1 MAKGAWSMPMQHGRI
16 CWREKMS
23 IKCRLSWKGR
33 GNCVREGPQ
42 KIEAFSIKRGG
53 GLACRWAFF
62 HQKQV
67 FFAPL
72 YALFSVSLKWKIEKM
87 SIRGDGL
94 SDTWCK
100 MPYIFAFFGLLPK
113 LFLIYI
119 LVKRAGSGICLC
131 EMLGLK
137 IEVSDT
143 LGFRIRMGRKK
154 GGLLVEMIKH
164 QGNMDVFAEGE
175 NVDKM
180 SS

>member
-1 MAKGAWSMPMQHGRI
+1 MAKRAWSMPMQHGRI

-113 LFLIYI
+113 LFLIYGKKSRVWH
-119 LVKRAGSGICLC
+119 LSLRNAGTQDRSEWHFWLHNQNGVEKRWTLSG
-131 EMLGLK
+131 
-137 IEVSDT
+137 
-143 LGFRIRMGRKK
+143 
-154 GGLLVEMIKH
+154 
-164 QGNMDVFAEGE
+164 N
-175 NVDKM
+175 N
-180 SS
+180 

>member
-113 LFLIYI
+113 LFLIYGKKSRVWH
-119 LVKRAGSGICLC
+119 LSLRNAGTQDRSEWHFGLQNQNGEEKRW
-131 EMLGLK
+131 
-137 IEVSDT
+137 T
-143 LGFRIRMGRKK
+143 LSR
-154 GGLLVEMIKH
+154 
-164 QGNMDVFAEGE
+164 ND
-175 NVDKM
+175 
-180 SS
+180 

>member
-42 KIEAFSIKRGG
+42 KIEAFSIKRGVG
-53 GLACRWAFF
+53 WSRLPLSFVDK
-62 HQKQV
+62 KQV

-113 LFLIYI
+113 LFLIYGKKSRVWH
-119 LVKRAGSGICLC
+119 LSLRNAGTKDRSGWHFGLQNQNGEGKRW
-131 EMLGLK
+131 
-137 IEVSDT
+137 T
-143 LGFRIRMGRKK
+143 LSR
-154 GGLLVEMIKH
+154 
-164 QGNMDVFAEGE
+164 ND
-175 NVDKM
+175 
-180 SS
+180 